1 MPPDRPAHTTHV
13 AGGCRSDVGFL
24 PSFVVQPTAGMAN
37 RSDRIISSSFIERL
51 DGRKILEALLEIVAR
66 RARGGGQ
73 ACLSHNGSFVIRVYS
88 RLCQAFPIQPVG

>member
-1 MPPDRPAHTTHV
+1 
-13 AGGCRSDVGFL
+13 
-24 PSFVVQPTAGMAN
+24 MAN

-66 RARGGGQ
+66 RGGGQ

>member
-1 MPPDRPAHTTHV
+1 
-13 AGGCRSDVGFL
+13 
-24 PSFVVQPTAGMAN
+24 MAN

-88 RLCQAFPIQPVG
+88 RLLPGFSHPTGGVMRRRGEGPRA

>member
-1 MPPDRPAHTTHV
+1 MRASRSPGAHN
-13 AGGCRSDVGFL
+13 ACRRRVQVRRRVLAVF
-24 PSFVVQPTAGMAN
+24 QPTAGMAN